1 MRDHNPT
8 NIVIASDHAGFAL
21 KAILIQKMTE
31 LSLVYEDLGTYST
44 DSVDYPDYAHMVVKR
59 ILEGTASFGVL
70 ICGTGIGMSI
80 AANRYPGIRAAVCL
94 DGTPSATLARAHNNA
109 NILCL
114 GARLMTE
121 VQALDAF
128 TAFLETPFE
137 GGRHQRRIEKCDT
150 PYPL

>member
-1 MRDHNPT
+1 MRDHTPT

-21 KAILIQKMTE
+21 KAVLTQKMSE
-31 LSLVYEDLGTYST
+31 LSLAYEDLGTHAT
-44 DSVDYPDYAHMVVKR
+44 DSVDYPDYAHVVVKR
-59 ILEGTASFGVL
+59 ILEDTATFGVL

-80 AANRYPGIRAAVCL
+80 AANRYPGVRAAVCL
-94 DGTPSATLARAHNNA
+94 DGAPSATLARAHNNA

-121 VQALDAF
+121 TQALDAF
-128 TAFLETPFE
+128 MAFLKTPFE